1 MKALDFVRQ
10 GNSEYNESLRESG
23 DTIWNLRYDESNA
36 NYDHAMKNKA
46 AIGDLID
53 NIANAENANNAK
65 KFANNAVLYNEFM
78 VPIKQKANKR
88 EALEE
93 QFALSDIKNDVK
105 YSLSDY
111 AKQIGMPLSN
121 DEEEA
126 WQAIISGS
134 MTYSEL
140 GGSDKVVKARL

>member
-10 GNSEYNESLRESG
+10 GNNEYNESLRESG
-23 DTIWNLRYDESNA
+23 DVIWNLRYDESNA

-53 NIANAENANNAK
+53 NIANAENVNNAK
-65 KFANNAVLYNEFM
+65 KFANNSVLYEELM

-105 YSLSDY
+105 YNLGDY
-111 AKQIGMPLSN
+111 AKQIGMPLSK

-134 MTYSEL
+134 TTYSGL
-140 GGSDKVVKARL
+140 GGNDNIAKARL

>member
-1 MKALDFVRQ
+1 MKVLDFVRQ
-10 GNSEYNESLRESG
+10 GNNEYNESLRESG

-65 KFANNAVLYNEFM
+65 KFANNTVLYEEFM
-78 VPIKQKANKR
+78 TPIKQKAIKR

-121 DEEEA
+121 DEKEA

-134 MTYSEL
+134 TTYSEL
-140 GGSDKVVKARL
+140 GGSDKVAKARL

>member
-10 GNSEYNESLRESG
+10 GHSEYNESLRESG
-23 DTIWNLRYDESNA
+23 DIIWNLRYDESNA

-65 KFANNAVLYNEFM
+65 KFANNSVLYEELM

-88 EALEE
+88 EAMEE
-93 QFALSDIKNDVK
+93 HYALLDIENDVK
-105 YSLSDY
+105 
-111 AKQIGMPLSN
+111 
-121 DEEEA
+121 
-126 WQAIISGS
+126 
-134 MTYSEL
+134 
-140 GGSDKVVKARL
+140 